1 MKKTPKLRATKRPEP
16 LGMPD
21 GCRAEAWDRYAA
33 MAFASLA
40 AVEAARH
47 PTMCLNVF
55 RVADDAALA
64 ADALLALRDERF
76 R

>member
-33 MAFASLA
+33 MAFVSLS
-40 AVEAARH
+40 AVEVTRH
-47 PTMCLNVF
+47 PTEFLNVY
-55 RVADDAALA
+55 RVADEAAIA